1 MKKISFCIIVL
12 ILTSCLRKDK
22 KVDIESILLGSWTI
36 ENLDFKTEQKIRPIL
51 VNLVNFMKNSELDFP
66 EAKKIIW
73 TVVENPKNNYLLVL
87 NSVESEYNNTY
98 RITFEKDI
106 TNKLLKLHLDSESIE
121 MVCVKFMFNFDM
133 NEYRIDKV
141 LELMKKNK
149 YGAQQTL

>member
-36 ENLDFKTEQKIRPIL
+36 ENLNFKTEQKIRPIL
-51 VNLVNFMKNSELDFP
+51 VNLVNFKKNSELDFP

-73 TVVENPKNNYLLVL
+73 TVVENPQNNYLLVL

-121 MVCVKFMFNFDM
+121 MVCVKLMFNFDM

-141 LELMKKNK
+141 LELMKKK
-149 YGAQQTL
+149 

>member
-1 MKKISFCIIVL
+1 M
-12 ILTSCLRKDK
+12 TSCLRKDK

-36 ENLDFKTEQKIRPIL
+36 ENLNFKTEQKIRPIL
-51 VNLVNFMKNSELDFP
+51 VNLVNFKKNSELDFP

-73 TVVENPKNNYLLVL
+73 TVVENPQNNYLLVL

-141 LELMKKNK
+141 LELMKKK
-149 YGAQQTL
+149 